1 MVNRCKFARKELL
14 MPNSYYI
21 EADVA
26 IIGGG
31 GAGIPAAIEAAKA
44 GAKSVVLEQ
53 AESCG
58 GTAAISGGGCCIV
71 GTPLQEAHGIKDTPE
86 MAFEDWVKW
95 GGGAA
100 DEVWARYYIEHTLH
114 ELYYWAESCGVKWV
128 DMKFQEGNRV
138 HRWHRPDNNGLGL
151 MTALIRY
158 AESQPAIEIL
168 TATNAGKLLIENGRV
183 CGVSATRRNS
193 EAVEIR
199 SKAVIVASG
208 GFNSN
213 LDMVLENRPELRN
226 FKVMEGSGFGAT
238 GSGHKMIREVEGY
251 FTHMD
256 HIWFY
261 VYATPDYRD
270 PRGRR
275 GLVFRLTPGYIWVN
289 QQGRRFH
296 NESLTGGAS
305 ATPALLAQNPPHA
318 WAILDTP
325 MTAKMEVADPYYRD
339 GDKVRKDKVQELLD
353 NSPYIRKAE
362 SLPELGRKIE
372 ADVSTFLAEV
382 EAYNQAFDLGLEKE
396 PAFGKSLKL
405 SKKFDTPPYYA
416 IQLFPLARKNF
427 GGVKTDLRC
436 RVLNKYF
443 EAIPGLYA
451 AGEVA
456 GMAGGHI
463 NGKAGLEGTMLGPS
477 IFSGRVAGAWA
488 AHEAG
493 FGPGFVGK
501 PNRS

>member
-1 MVNRCKFARKELL
+1 MA
-14 MPNSYYI
+14 NSTI
-21 EADVA
+21 ETDVA

-31 GAGIPAAIEAAKA
+31 GAGIPAAIEVARA
-44 GAKSVVLEQ
+44 GGQALVLEGA
-53 AESCG
+53 AECG

-71 GTPLQEAHGIKDTPE
+71 GTPLQKSQGVNDTPD
-86 MAFEDWVKW
+86 MAFEDWIKW
-95 GGGAA
+95 GGGQA
-100 DEVWARYYIEHTLH
+100 DEVWARYYLEHSLH
-114 ELYYWAESCGVKWV
+114 DLFHWAESCGVNWV

-138 HRWHRPDNNGLGL
+138 YRWHRPDNNGLGL
-151 MTALIRY
+151 MTALIKT
-158 AESQPAIEIL
+158 AQAIPNITIL
-168 TATNAGKLLIENGRV
+168 TSTKADKLITQNGRV
-183 CGVSATRRNS
+183 CGVTANHAGDPIEVHSKNVVVAT
-193 EAVEIR
+193 
-199 SKAVIVASG
+199 G

-213 LDMVLENRPELRN
+213 LEMVLEHRPEFKS
-226 FKVMEGSGFGAT
+226 FKVMEGSGFGAK
-238 GSGHKMIREVEGY
+238 GEGHKLIRDLGGY

-256 HIWFY
+256 CIWFY

-270 PRGRR
+270 PQQRR
-275 GLVFRLTPGYIWVN
+275 GLVFRMVPGYIWFN

-305 ATPALLAQNPPHA
+305 ASPALLAQNPPHA
-318 WAILDTP
+318 WAVADTP
-325 MTAKMEVADPYYRD
+325 MLAKIDVADPYYRRGEVID
-339 GDKVRKDKVQELLD
+339 RAKVEELLN
-353 NSPYIRKAE
+353 NSPYIKKAD
-362 SLPELGRKIE
+362 SLEELGKKCGFN
-372 ADVSTFLAEV
+372 DVNNFVAEV
-382 EAYNQAFDLGLEKE
+382 AEYNRCFDGKLEKE
-396 PAFGKSLKL
+396 PIFGKSLKA

-416 IQLFPLARKNF
+416 IQIFPLARKNF

-436 RVLNKYF
+436 RALNKYF
-443 EAIPGLYA
+443 EPIPGLYA

-501 PNRS
+501 ANRPELD

>member
-1 MVNRCKFARKELL
+1 MAD
-14 MPNSYYI
+14 SSI
-21 EADVA
+21 QTDVA
-26 IIGGG
+26 IVGGG
-31 GAGIPAAIEAAKA
+31 GAGIPAAIEVARAGGKA
-44 GAKSVVLEQ
+44 IVLEQ
-53 AESCG
+53 AAECG

-71 GTPLQEAHGIKDTPE
+71 GTPLQKSLGIEDTPD

-100 DEVWARYYIEHTLH
+100 DEMWARFYLEHTLH
-114 ELYYWAESCGVKWV
+114 DLYHWAENCGAKWV

-151 MTALIRY
+151 MTALIKTAQSLPNITIMTSTD
-158 AESQPAIEIL
+158 AE
-168 TATNAGKLLIENGRV
+168 KLIVERGRA
-183 CGVSATRRNS
+183 CGVTAKRNGDTI
-193 EAVEIR
+193 EIR
-199 SKAVIVASG
+199 SKAVVVATG

-213 LDMVLENRPELRN
+213 LDMVIEHRPEFKK
-226 FKVMEGSGFGAT
+226 FKVMEGSGLGAK
-238 GSGHKMIREVEGY
+238 GIGHKMIKELGGY
-251 FTHMD
+251 FTHME

-270 PRGRR
+270 PHQRR
-275 GLVFRLTPGYIWVN
+275 GLVFRMVPGYIWFN

-296 NESLTGGAS
+296 NESMTGGAS

-318 WAILDTP
+318 WAIADTP
-325 MTAKMEVADPYYRD
+325 MLAKIDVADPYYRR
-339 GDKVRKDKVQELLD
+339 GDVIDRAKVQELLE
-353 NSPYIRKAE
+353 NSPYIKRGNTFEQLGEQTGVEDVKNFVAE
-362 SLPELGRKIE
+362 I
-372 ADVSTFLAEV
+372 
-382 EAYNQAFDLGLEKE
+382 EAYNKCFDAGLDKE
-396 PAFGKSLKL
+396 PKFGKSLKA

-416 IQLFPLARKNF
+416 IQIFPLARKNF
-427 GGVKTDLRC
+427 GGVKTDLHC

-443 EAIPGLYA
+443 EPIPGLYA

-477 IFSGRVAGAWA
+477 VFSGRVAGAWA
-488 AHEAG
+488 ANEAG

-501 PNRS
+501 PNRPELD

>member
-1 MVNRCKFARKELL
+1 MAEQR
-14 MPNSYYI
+14 M
-21 EADVA
+21 EADIA

-31 GAGIPAAIEAAKA
+31 GAGVAAAIEAGAA
-44 GAKSVVLEQ
+44 GAKVALIEQ
-53 AESCG
+53 FDALG
-58 GTAAISGGGCCIV
+58 GTAAISGGGCLIV
-71 GTPLQEAHGIKDTPE
+71 GTPLQKSQGIHDTPDL
-86 MAFEDWVKW
+86 AFEDWVKW
-95 GGGAA
+95 GQGTA
-100 DEVWARYYIEHTLH
+100 DEQWARYYIDHSLH
-114 ELYYWAESCGVKWV
+114 DLYFWAERLGAKWI

-151 MTALIRY
+151 MTVLINALKSSGRARIMTGT
-158 AESQPAIEIL
+158 AVKGLLSQ
-168 TATNAGKLLIENGRV
+168 GGRV
-183 CGVSATRRNS
+183 CGVRAANVKSGETT
-193 EAVEIR
+193 EIR
-199 SKAVIVASG
+199 SKTVAVTSG

-213 LDMVLENRPELRN
+213 LDMVLEHRPEFKA
-226 FKVMEGSGFGAT
+226 FKVMEGSGRGAN
-238 GSGHKMIREVEGY
+238 GSGHKLIAELGGY

-270 PRGRR
+270 PQGRR
-275 GLVFRLTPGYIWVN
+275 GLVFRLTPGYIWFN

-296 NESLTGGAS
+296 DESRTGGAT
-305 ATPALLAQNPPHA
+305 ATPALLRQNPPHA
-318 WAILDTP
+318 WAILDAP

-339 GDKVRKDKVQELLD
+339 GDKVRRDKVKELLD
-353 NSPYIRKAE
+353 NSPYIRKAD
-362 SLPELGRKIE
+362 SLGELAQKIE
-372 ADVSTFLAEV
+372 VDAPAFLSEV
-382 EAYNQAFDLGLEKE
+382 EQYNKAFDAGLERE
-396 PAFGKSLKL
+396 PACGKSLKQ

-443 EAIPGLYA
+443 DPIPGLYA

-463 NGKAGLEGTMLGPS
+463 NGRAGLEGTMLGPS
-477 IFSGRVAGAWA
+477 IFSGRVAGGWA

-493 FGPGFVGK
+493 FGPGFIGK
-501 PNRS
+501 PNRP

>member
-1 MVNRCKFARKELL
+1 MVEQRV
-14 MPNSYYI
+14 
-21 EADVA
+21 EAEIA

-31 GAGIPAAIEAAKA
+31 GAGMAAGIEACAA
-44 GAKSVVLEQ
+44 GAKIALVEQ
-53 AESCG
+53 FDDLG
-58 GTAAISGGGCCIV
+58 GTAAISGGGCLIV
-71 GTPLQEAHGIKDTPE
+71 GTPLQESQGIHDTPDL
-86 MAFEDWVKW
+86 AFEDWVKW
-95 GGGAA
+95 GQGAA
-100 DEVWARYYIEHTLH
+100 DEEWARFYIEHSLH
-114 ELYYWAESCGVKWV
+114 DLYFWAERLGVKWV

-138 HRWHRPDNNGLGL
+138 LRWHRPENNGLGL
-151 MTALIRY
+151 MTALINALRAY
-158 AESQPAIEIL
+158 TSARFMTGTSATQIL
-168 TATNAGKLLIENGRV
+168 TRSSRV
-183 CGVSATRRNS
+183 CGIRVVNAKSGESA
-193 EAVEIR
+193 EIH
-199 SKAVIVASG
+199 SKTVIVTTG

-213 LDMVLENRPELRN
+213 LDMVLEHRPEFKA
-226 FKVMEGSGFGAT
+226 FKVMEGSGRGAT
-238 GSGHKMIREVEGY
+238 GSGHKLIGALGGY

-270 PRGRR
+270 AEGRR
-275 GLVFRLTPGYIWVN
+275 GLVFRLTPGYIWFN

-296 NESLTGGAS
+296 DESRTGGAS
-305 ATPALLAQNPPHA
+305 ATPALLKQNPPHA

-339 GDKVRKDKVQELLD
+339 GDKVRRDKVQELLD
-353 NSPYIRKAE
+353 NSPYIRKAN
-362 SLPELGRKIE
+362 SLSELARKIE
-372 ADVSTFLAEV
+372 VDAPTFLSEV
-382 EAYNQAFDLGLEKE
+382 EQYNKAFDAGLEQE
-396 PAFGKSLKL
+396 PAFGKSLKQ
-405 SKKFDTPPYYA
+405 SKRFDAPPYYA

-443 EAIPGLYA
+443 EPIPGLYA

-477 IFSGRVAGAWA
+477 IFSGRVAGGWA

-493 FGPGFVGK
+493 FGPGFLGK
-501 PNRS
+501 PNRPS

>member
-1 MVNRCKFARKELL
+1 MA
-14 MPNSYYI
+14 NSSLQV
-21 EADVA
+21 DVA

-31 GAGIPAAIEAAKA
+31 GAGIPAAIEVARA
-44 GAKSVVLEQ
+44 GGTAVVLEQ
-53 AESCG
+53 ADSCG

-71 GTPLQEAHGIKDTPE
+71 GTPLQKAQGIEDTPDL
-86 MAFEDWVKW
+86 AFEDWVKW
-95 GGGAA
+95 GQGAA
-100 DEVWARYYIEHTLH
+100 DEVWARFYLEHTLH
-114 ELYYWAESCGVKWV
+114 DLYHWAESCGAKWV

-138 HRWHRPDNNGLGL
+138 FRWHRPDNNGLGL
-151 MTALIRY
+151 MTAFITT
-158 AESQPAIEIL
+158 AESLPNIKIL
-168 TATNAGKLLIENGRV
+168 TCTSAGKLLTQSGRV
-183 CGVSATRRNS
+183 CGVTATNNTN
-193 EAVEIR
+193 ETIEIH
-199 SKAVIVASG
+199 SKTVVIATG

-213 LDMVLENRPELRN
+213 LDMVLEHRPEFKK
-226 FKVMEGSGFGAT
+226 FKVMEGSGFGSK
-238 GSGHKMIREVEGY
+238 GVGHKMIRELGGY

-256 HIWFY
+256 NIWFY

-270 PRGRR
+270 PQGRR
-275 GLVFRLTPGYIWVN
+275 GLVFRLTPGYIWFN
-289 QQGRRFH
+289 QQGNRFH

-305 ATPALLAQNPPHA
+305 ATPALLRQNPPHA
-318 WAILDTP
+318 WAVLDTP
-325 MTAKMEVADPYYRD
+325 MMAKMEVADPYYRD
-339 GDKVRKDKVQELLD
+339 GDKTRKDKVQELLD
-353 NSPYIRKAE
+353 NSPYIKKANTQA
-362 SLPELGRKIE
+362 ELARKIE
-372 ADVSTFLAEV
+372 VDVESFLSTV
-382 EAYNQAFDLGLEKE
+382 ERYNKAFDEGLEQE
-396 PAFGKSLKL
+396 PEFGKSLKL

-443 EAIPGLYA
+443 EPIPGLYA

-501 PNRS
+501 PNRPELD

>member
-1 MVNRCKFARKELL
+1 MA
-14 MPNSYYI
+14 NSTL
-21 EADVA
+21 EVDVA

-31 GAGIPAAIEAAKA
+31 GAGIPAAIEVARAGGKAA
-44 GAKSVVLEQ
+44 VLEQ
-53 AESCG
+53 ADSCG

-71 GTPLQEAHGIKDTPE
+71 GTPLQKAQGIEDTPDL
-86 MAFEDWVKW
+86 AFEDWVKW
-95 GGGAA
+95 GQGAA
-100 DEVWARYYIEHTLH
+100 DEVWARFYLEHTLH
-114 ELYYWAESCGVKWV
+114 DLYHWAESCGAKWV

-138 HRWHRPDNNGLGL
+138 FRWHRPDNNGLGL
-151 MTALIRY
+151 MTALIKT
-158 AESQPAIEIL
+158 AESLPNIKIL
-168 TATNAGKLLIENGRV
+168 TSTTAGQLLIQDGRV
-183 CGVSATRRNS
+183 CGVTATSSKN
-193 EAVEIR
+193 EPLEIH
-199 SKAVIVASG
+199 SKTVVVATG

-213 LDMVLENRPELRN
+213 LDMVLEHRPE
-226 FKVMEGSGFGAT
+226 FKMSKVMEGSGFGAKGT
-238 GSGHKMIREVEGY
+238 GHKMIRELGGY
-251 FTHMD
+251 FTHMEN
-256 HIWFY
+256 IWFY

-270 PRGRR
+270 PQGRR
-275 GLVFRLTPGYIWVN
+275 GLVFRLTPGYIWFN
-289 QQGRRFH
+289 QQGNRFH

-305 ATPALLAQNPPHA
+305 ATPALLRQNPPHA

-353 NSPYIRKAE
+353 NSPYIKKANT
-362 SLPELGRKIE
+362 LAELARKIE
-372 ADVSTFLAEV
+372 VDVESFLSTIER
-382 EAYNQAFDLGLEKE
+382 YNKAFDDGLERE
-396 PAFGKSLKL
+396 PEFGKSLKL
-405 SKKFDTPPYYA
+405 SKKFDIPPYYA
-416 IQLFPLARKNF
+416 VQLFPLARKNF
-427 GGVKTDLRC
+427 GGAKTDLRC

-443 EAIPGLYA
+443 DPIPGLYA

-488 AHEAG
+488 AQEAG